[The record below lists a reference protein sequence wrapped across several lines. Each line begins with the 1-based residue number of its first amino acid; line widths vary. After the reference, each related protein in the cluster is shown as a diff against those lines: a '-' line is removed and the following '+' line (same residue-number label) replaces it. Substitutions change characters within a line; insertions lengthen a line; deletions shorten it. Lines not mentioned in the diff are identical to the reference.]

1 MELARNPKFRTE
13 LCSRDPCPGLDCAM
27 AHSECERRD
36 FAKSRE
42 LMKVSDSQTPPSVV
56 PVTEDER
63 RAFIAR
69 WALRE
74 PAVSVIA
81 RLPDSLAEIV
91 QSTFFADGSDADT
104 SMQFLKCLADL
115 IRPRRR
121 EGKRPDQ
128 VLGYLADIL
137 RRSHTPT
144 GVACSDSGTLIVTLD
159 KDVLVITLPEF
170 SDENVLGLLAFALSF
185 NGMSVVHS
193 ATDFNNLKIFYP
205 KLFVDLCVSR
215 IRLVDNPSEL
225 LYIAPDETE
234 AGIDRAVQA
243 RVDALNP
250 NPLLPTP

>member
-1 MELARNPKFRTE
+1 
-13 LCSRDPCPGLDCAM
+13 M
-27 AHSECERRD
+27 AHSECELRD
-36 FAKSRE
+36 FTKSRE
-42 LMKVSDSQTPPSVV
+42 LMKIPDSQTPPT
-56 PVTEDER
+56 PAPITEEER
-63 RAFIAR
+63 QAFIFR
-69 WALRE
+69 WALE
-74 PAVSVIA
+74 GPAVSVIS
-81 RLPDSLAEIV
+81 RLPESLGELV
-91 QSTFFADGSDADT
+91 QSTFFADSSESNT
-104 SMQFLKCLADL
+104 SSKFLKCLADL

-137 RRSHTPT
+137 RRSHSPA
-144 GVACSDSGTLIVTLD
+144 GVACSDSGTLVVTLD
-159 KDVLVITLPEF
+159 KDVLVIPLVDF

-193 ATDFNNLKIFYP
+193 AADLTNLKNHFP

-225 LYIAPDETE
+225 LYVAQDETD
-234 AGIDRAVQA
+234 ASIDRAVQA